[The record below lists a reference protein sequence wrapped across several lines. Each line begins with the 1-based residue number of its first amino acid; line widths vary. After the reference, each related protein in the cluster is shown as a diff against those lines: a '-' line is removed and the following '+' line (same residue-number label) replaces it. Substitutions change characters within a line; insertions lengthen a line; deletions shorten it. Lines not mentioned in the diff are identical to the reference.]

1 VIIVIRTIEALERA
15 YLAMQDVVENL
26 YDEAEQAIESG
37 NYNDAS
43 LLQSQADLLF
53 EVQENLGTV
62 LTEMEESTDG

>member
-1 VIIVIRTIEALERA
+1 MIIERRTIEALERA
-15 YLAMQDVVENL
+15 YLAMQDVVEDL